1 MHSNLY
7 GQVFREEQE
16 VIDLLFQNPDLD
28 ITKINFAD
36 NNVVDKFNNSAKL
49 CNLDITIHKEETPNI
64 STEEFDQ
71 QQQCNWF
78 IPKEYLD
85 MDIEIWLYEKCQTET
100 EFSRVQ
106 QEYDLFKSNNM
117 VIVLKVVKYLVDTFR
132 ANNVVWGVGRGSSVA
147 SYCLYLLGL
156 HKINSIDYN
165 LDIGEFLK

>member
-49 CNLDITIHKEETPNI
+49 CNLDIAIHKEETPNLPV
-64 STEEFDQ
+64 EDFDQ
-71 QQQCNWF
+71 QQQRNWF

-85 MDIEIWLYEKCQTET
+85 MDIEIWLYEKCQTEI

-106 QEYDLFKSNNM
+106 QEYELFKAHNM

-132 ANNVVWGVGRGSSVA
+132 ANNIVWGVGRGSSVA

-156 HKINSIDYN
+156 HKINSIKYN

>member
-28 ITKINFAD
+28 ISKLNFAD
-36 NNVVDKFNNSAKL
+36 DAVVEKFNNSAKL
-49 CNLDITIHKEETPNI
+49 CNLDIAIHKEETPTI
-64 STEEFDQ
+64 TTEEFDQ
-71 QQQCNWF
+71 QHQREWF

-85 MDIEIWLYEKCQTET
+85 MDIEIWLYEHCQTEI
-100 EFSRVQ
+100 EFARVQ
-106 QEYDLFKSNNM
+106 QEYELFKAHNM
-117 VIVLKVVKYLVDTFR
+117 VTVLKVVKYLVDTFR
-132 ANNVVWGVGRGSSVA
+132 ANKVVWGVGRGSSVA

-156 HKINSIDYN
+156 HKINSIHYN